1 MNKYLSL
8 TDFIREI
15 TGTVLLSDFDNYLR
29 LRPSIFYFWG
39 NGRLDTDLI
48 NKLLQQLDL
57 DLADEVISQ
66 DLYNVLKGALTNE
79 G

>member
-8 TDFIREI
+8 TDFIRDI
-15 TGTVLLSDFDNYLR
+15 TGTPLLSDFDDYLR
-29 LRPSIFYFWG
+29 LRPSVFYFWG

-57 DLADEVISQ
+57 DYGAELISEN
-66 DLYNVLKGALTNE
+66 LYNVLKGVLTNE